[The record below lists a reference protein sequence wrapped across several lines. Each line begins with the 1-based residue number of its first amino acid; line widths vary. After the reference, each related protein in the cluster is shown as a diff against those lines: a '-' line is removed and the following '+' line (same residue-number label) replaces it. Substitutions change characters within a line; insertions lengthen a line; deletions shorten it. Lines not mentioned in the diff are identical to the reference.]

1 MASIIITTGE
11 QQGNFYP
18 LGKRTTVVGRDEGL
32 LVQILDSKVS
42 RKHMQIRY
50 DKNDDMYFIVDMNS
64 KHGVFVNNRRING
77 ESELKDH
84 DYIQI
89 GETIILFTLKDFED
103 RESALSHYKKV
114 GERRKDT
121 YESLNKQIY

>member
-1 MASIIITTGE
+1 MASIIITTGD
-11 QQGNFYP
+11 QKGDYYP

-32 LVQILDSKVS
+32 FVQILDSKVS

-50 DKNDDMYFIVDMNS
+50 DGNDNAYTVVDMNS
-64 KHGVFVNNRRING
+64 KHGVFINDRQIDD
-77 ESELKDH
+77 ESRLKDH

-89 GETIILFTLKDFED
+89 GQTVILFTLTDFED
-103 RESALSHYKKV
+103 KESALSHYKKV

-121 YESLNKQIY
+121 YESINKPIY